1 MKKYYWMMLVAAL
14 LLFTTDATAQ
24 RRRAQRQTEQ
34 RDTVT
39 VLKEQASA
47 GNAAAQNTLGNW
59 YYKGQN
65 VQQNYEV
72 ALKYWALSAQQGNA
86 EAIGNMAMCY
96 QLGRGTNKDSAMA
109 VKLYKEAF
117 KKGNTTVLQ
126 QHVDLADKKNNL
138 FSAVLLHE
146 VYRDGIGVTRDSRK
160 AQQYLQKA
168 AEGGDT
174 ECQKDWAML
183 QLNAKNTTESAKW
196 FKKLADKGNLTGIY
210 YYGYQLFKGMGVQ
223 QDKER
228 AISYLQRAANSGML
242 AGNRM
247 LGAAYYEGE
256 GVAKDYK
263 AAVENL
269 KKAVTGKYPDSQILL
284 AKCYIN
290 GNGVTQNYDQAMQ
303 WLSEAFCQNSNQA
316 EEVKKI
322 IDDETDEN
330 FRTFIEGLEDLYVD
344 QDYADAMKL
353 FKKVEKA
360 KIVEGATMQG
370 VCLMDEQNPKG
381 DAKKAFKILEKAAET
396 SAAAKYYLAQLYQ
409 EGKGV
414 EKDTKKAGELILKA
428 ANEDNGYAQEK
439 AGDMYF
445 EGRGVAQDY
454 VKAVEYYLMAEA
466 QSKLTPASARNLA
479 KCYSMGINNLP
490 DKNKAQER
498 IEALNKVRSTN
509 KLLDMLKKL

>member
-1 MKKYYWMMLVAAL
+1 MKKIYLMLLVAAF
-14 LLFTTDATAQ
+14 LFSTADATAQ
-24 RRRAQRQTEQ
+24 RRRTQRQTEQ
-34 RDTVT
+34 RDTLN

-47 GNAAAQNTLGNW
+47 GNAIAQNTLGNW

-65 VQQNYEV
+65 VQQDYET

-86 EAIGNMAMCY
+86 DAIGNMAMCY
-96 QLGRGTNKDSAMA
+96 QLGRGTRVDSTMA

-117 KKGNTTVLQ
+117 KKGNNAVLQ
-126 QHVDLADKKNNL
+126 QHIDLADKKNNL
-138 FSAVLLHE
+138 FSSVLLHE

-174 ECQKDWAML
+174 ESQKDWAML
-183 QLNAKNTTESAKW
+183 QLNTKNTAESAKW
-196 FKKLADKGNLTGIY
+196 FKKLAEKGNLTGIY
-210 YYGYQLFKGMGVQ
+210 YYGYQLYKGMGVQ
-223 QDKER
+223 QDKTLGVD
-228 AISYLQRAANSGML
+228 YLQKAANSGML

-247 LGAAYYEGE
+247 LASAYYEGE
-256 GVAKDYK
+256 GVNKDYNT
-263 AAVENL
+263 AVEHL
-269 KKAVTGKYPDSQILL
+269 KKAVTGKYPDSQMLL

-290 GNGVTQNYDQAMQ
+290 GNGVTQNYDQAIQ
-303 WLSEAFCQNSNQA
+303 WLAEAFSQNVKQ
-316 EEVKKI
+316 EEGVKAL
-322 IDDETDEN
+322 IDNEADKN
-330 FRTFIEGLEDLYVD
+330 FLTYIDGLKKMYVD
-344 QDYADAMKL
+344 QDYAAAQKL
-353 FKKVEKA
+353 FKQLEKA
-360 KIVEGATMQG
+360 KIAEGITMQG
-370 VCLMDEQNPKG
+370 VCMMDEQNPKA
-381 DAKKAFKILEKAAET
+381 DAKKAFKLLEKAAES

-414 EKDTKKAGELILKA
+414 DKDTKKAGELILKA
-428 ANEDNGYAQEK
+428 ADEDNGYAQEK

-498 IEALNKVRSTN
+498 IEALNKVRNVN
-509 KLLDMLKKL
+509 KLLEMLKKL

>member
-1 MKKYYWMMLVAAL
+1 MKKFYFLTLMAAL
-14 LLFTTDATAQ
+14 LLCTTDATAQ
-24 RRRAQRQTEQ
+24 RRRTQRQTEQ
-34 RDTVT
+34 RDTLT
-39 VLKEQASA
+39 ILKEQATA
-47 GNAAAQNTLGNW
+47 GNATAQNTLGNW

-65 VQQNYEV
+65 VKQDYEV

-96 QLGRGTNKDSAMA
+96 QLGRGSKQDSTMA

-117 KKGNTTVLQ
+117 KKGNTAVLQ
-126 QHVDLADKKNNL
+126 QHVDLADKKNSL

-210 YYGYQLFKGMGVQ
+210 YYGYQLYKGMGIQ
-223 QDKER
+223 QDKARGVE
-228 AISYLQRAANSGML
+228 YLQRAASHGML

-247 LGAAYYEGE
+247 LGEAYYEGE
-256 GVAKDYK
+256 GVSKDYK
-263 AAVENL
+263 TAVENL
-269 KKAVTGKYPDSQILL
+269 KKAVTGKYPDSQMLL
-284 AKCYIN
+284 AKCYMN

-303 WLSEAFCQNSNQA
+303 WLAEAFCQNTKQA
-316 EEVKKI
+316 EEVRQLI
-322 IDDETDEN
+322 ADETDEN
-330 FRTFIEGLEDLYVD
+330 FRTYIDGLKKLYVD
-344 QDYADAMKL
+344 QDYAAAQKL
-353 FKKVEKA
+353 FKSVEKA
-360 KIVEGATMQG
+360 KIAEGTTMQG
-370 VCLMDEQNPKG
+370 FCLMDENNPKA
-381 DAKKAFKILEKAAET
+381 DAKKAFKTLEKAAET

-409 EGKGV
+409 EGRGV
-414 EKDTKKAGELILKA
+414 DKDTKKAGELILKA
-428 ANEDNGYAQEK
+428 AAEDNGYAQEK

-466 QSKLTPASARNLA
+466 QSKLTTTSARNLA

-490 DKNKAQER
+490 DKAKAQER
-498 IEALNKVRSTN
+498 IEALNKVRNEN